1 MFEAQSL
8 THLSLFF
15 AHDVQVCYGTAVEHR
30 SRLGVCWIDL
40 VFCDRIN
47 CSNIFLFIQPFWV
60 LKTAFNWVNIH
71 LLFNIMLLIQW
82 SVNVFVGH
90 VVILLV
96 EDQLSPTCTLL
107 AATRERMRI
116 FGPLFAENNNKWWQ
130 SRQQNPTFVSW
141 LIQKK
146 SGKTPLETIPLYIN
160 LNRLIKW
167 FVFIL

>member
-1 MFEAQSL
+1 MSCPAKTSPVTSKVFEAQSL

-30 SRLGVCWIDL
+30 SRLGVCWINL
-40 VFCDRIN
+40 VFCDGIN
-47 CSNIFLFIQPFWV
+47 CSNIILFIQPFRV

-82 SVNVFVGH
+82 SVNIFVGH

-107 AATRERMRI
+107 ASACEFSDHSLQT
-116 FGPLFAENNNKWWQ
+116 
-130 SRQQNPTFVSW
+130 
-141 LIQKK
+141 
-146 SGKTPLETIPLYIN
+146 TILNDDKADSKILHLY
-160 LNRLIKW
+160 LG
-167 FVFIL
+167 